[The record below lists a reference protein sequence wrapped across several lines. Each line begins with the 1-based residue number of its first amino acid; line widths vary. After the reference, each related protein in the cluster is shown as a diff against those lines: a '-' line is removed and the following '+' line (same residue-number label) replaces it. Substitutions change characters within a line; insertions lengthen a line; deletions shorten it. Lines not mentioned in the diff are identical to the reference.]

1 MATAMQTLVRLDGRS
16 LTLDQLLPISRGQ
29 ARLVLDPAARAG
41 IEASRQLVERV
52 LAEDETTYGVNTG
65 FGRLSTV
72 RISPEQVKDLQR
84 NLVRSHAAGVGERL
98 PDHQVRT
105 LIALRINSLMGG
117 RSGIRYSLLEALL
130 ALLEREVYP
139 VVPSRG
145 SVGASGD
152 LAPLAHVA
160 LVLMGEGSAS
170 HQGRTRPTP
179 ELFAELGLQPF
190 AYEAKEALALIN
202 GTQLM
207 TTVGGL
213 ALAQAA
219 NLLKVADIVA
229 AMSLEALL
237 GTDTSLNAL
246 IHAARPHPGQ
256 GQSAANLRACV
267 ERSAL
272 VASHK
277 NCDKVQDAYS
287 LRCVPQ
293 VHGAARE
300 GWGWASSV
308 VEREINSVTDNP
320 LVFPEE
326 GVILSGG
333 NFHGAPVALALDC
346 SAVAL
351 SYLGTISE
359 RRCDR
364 LLNPDT
370 SELPAFLT
378 RQQGLNSGLM
388 LAQYVAAALASENKI
403 MCHPASADTIPTSAG
418 HEDHVSM
425 GPAAAYKLERL
436 LANVEQILACE
447 WVCASQALEFHRP
460 LTFGPGT
467 EAAFSCLREHVAPL
481 AEDRPLHGDLEIA
494 ARLVREGC
502 LVAAVEARVG
512 ALY

>member
-1 MATAMQTLVRLDGRS
+1 MIELDGDS
-16 LTLDQLLPISRGQ
+16 LSLIQTDTVANGAAVSLS
-29 ARLVLDPAARAG
+29 PAARERIEKSRRFVEEIIARGDVAYG
-41 IEASRQLVERV
+41 I
-52 LAEDETTYGVNTG
+52 NTG
-65 FGRLSTV
+65 FGALSEV
-72 RISPEQVKDLQR
+72 SIPNDQLRELQI
-84 NLVRSHAAGVGERL
+84 NLVRSHSCGVGDPLPERV
-98 PDHQVRT
+98 VRAMMLHRANVLAKGFSGCRPLIVET
-105 LIALRINSLMGG
+105 LIAMLNNG
-117 RSGIRYSLLEALL
+117 
-130 ALLEREVYP
+130 VHP
-139 VVPSRG
+139 VIPSKG

-160 LVLMGEGSAS
+160 LVLMGEGFAS
-170 HQGRTRPTP
+170 YQGRLRATP
-179 ELFAELGLQPF
+179 EIFAELGLTPF
-190 AYEAKEALALIN
+190 SYEAKEALALIN

-207 TTVGGL
+207 TSVGGL

-256 GQSAANLRACV
+256 SQAAANLRACV

-277 NCDKVQDAYS
+277 DCEKVQDAYS

-300 GWGWASSV
+300 GWGWASSM

-320 LVFPEE
+320 LVFAEE

-346 SAVAL
+346 AAVAL

-378 RQQGLNSGLM
+378 REQGLNSGLM

-425 GPAAAYKLERL
+425 GPAAAYKLEKL
-436 LANVEQILACE
+436 LANLEQILACE

-467 EAAFSCLREHVAPL
+467 EAALACLRQEVAPL

-494 ARLVREGC
+494 ARLVREGR

-512 ALY
+512 ALS

>member
-1 MATAMQTLVRLDGRS
+1 MQTLVRLDGRS
-16 LTLDQLLPISRGQ
+16 LKLTQLPDIARGQ
-29 ARLVLDPAARAG
+29 ARLELEPAARPG

-52 LAEDETTYGVNTG
+52 LAEGETAYGVNTG
-65 FGRLSTV
+65 FGRLSSV

-105 LIALRINSLMGG
+105 LMALRINSLMGG
-117 RSGIRYSLLEALL
+117 RSGVRYSLLEALL
-130 ALLEREVYP
+130 TLLEREVYP
-139 VVPSRG
+139 LVPSRG

-160 LVLMGEGSAS
+160 LVLMGEGFAS
-170 HQGRTRPTP
+170 YQGRLRATP
-179 ELFAELGLQPF
+179 EIFAELGLTPF
-190 AYEAKEALALIN
+190 SYEAKEALALIN

-207 TTVGGL
+207 TSVGGL

-256 GQSAANLRACV
+256 SQAAANLRACV

-277 NCDKVQDAYS
+277 DCEKVQDAYS

-300 GWGWASSV
+300 GWGWASSM

-320 LVFPEE
+320 LVFAEE

-346 SAVAL
+346 AAVAL

-378 RQQGLNSGLM
+378 REQGLNSGLM

-425 GPAAAYKLERL
+425 GPAAAYKLEKL
-436 LANVEQILACE
+436 LANLEQILACE

-467 EAAFSCLREHVAPL
+467 EAALACLRQEVAPL

-494 ARLVREGC
+494 ARLVREGR

-512 ALY
+512 ALS

>member
-1 MATAMQTLVRLDGRS
+1 MQTLVRLDGRS
-16 LTLDQLLPISRGQ
+16 LKLNQLLDISRGQ
-29 ARLVLDPAARAG
+29 ARLEVDPAVRPG

-52 LAEDETTYGVNTG
+52 LADGETAYGVNTG
-65 FGRLSTV
+65 FGRLSSV
-72 RISPEQVKDLQR
+72 RISPEQVQDLQR

-105 LIALRINSLMGG
+105 LIALRINSLLGG

-130 ALLEREVYP
+130 GLLEKEVYP
-139 VVPSRG
+139 MVPSRG

-152 LAPLAHVA
+152 LAPLSHVA
-160 LVLMGEGSAS
+160 LGLMGEGMAS
-170 HQGRTRPTP
+170 YQGQLRPTR
-179 ELFAELGLQPF
+179 EIFAEVGLEPF
-190 AYEAKEALALIN
+190 SYEAKEALALIN

-219 NLLKVADIVA
+219 NLLKAADVVA

-256 GQSAANLRACV
+256 GQAAANLRACV

-277 NCDKVQDAYS
+277 DCEKVQDAYS

-300 GWGWASSV
+300 GWSWASSL

-320 LVFPEE
+320 LVFADE
-326 GVILSGG
+326 GLILSGG

-346 SAVAL
+346 SALAL

-364 LLNPDT
+364 LLNPDE

-378 RQQGLNSGLM
+378 REQGLNSGLM

-447 WVCASQALEFHRP
+447 WVCAGQALEFRRP

-467 EAAFSCLREHVAPL
+467 EAAHACLRTRVAPL
-481 AEDRPLHGDLEIA
+481 AEDRPLHGDLENA
-494 ARLVREGC
+494 ARLIREGR

-512 ALY
+512 ALL